1 MHHTEY
7 HIVPPREIAAW
18 LFIFLTTKI
27 INEVYV
33 TQNSGLPLGHKLNH
47 NNGADH
53 RIDALARVASDRA
66 VVSCIACK
74 HLAGEVLRVP
84 QNNTRSAV

>member
-1 MHHTEY
+1 M
-7 HIVPPREIAAW
+7 VV
-18 LFIFLTTKI
+18 FLSYNEI

-33 TQNSGLPLGHKLNH
+33 TQNSGLPLGHKLNHNNGAFFFGNNH

-74 HLAGEVLRVP
+74 DLAGEVLRVP